1 MKKTFT
7 RILFVL
13 FTLALICSILNLA
26 SCTSTTPH
34 QLSTSVAPSDGGSI
48 SPSGGQFQGN
58 VTLVA
63 TPANYYVFNGWGGD
77 ISGSTDPVTISMGSD
92 KNVVASFKKI
102 TYSLQLSVSPSNSGT
117 LDPNNGNYEAGSP
130 LTITATPATG
140 YRFDH
145 WGGSATGTANQI
157 SILID
162 NNKTIT
168 AYFTKQY
175 TLKLS
180 SNPNIGG
187 TITPSGGVYDA
198 GTKVI
203 LTSTQVFP
211 YAFTSWTGT
220 DNDAISPTTV
230 TMDSDK
236 TVTCNFQMLT
246 PGDWI
251 TDNETIAGGTITT
264 SIELNQYDY
273 VEGSILTGG
282 VAVAI
287 EDPTGNVIKN
297 LGTLGQANYL
307 ISVQVP
313 GRYTFVFS
321 RIPPFSMDNPATIQ
335 NKYRIYSK

>member
-1 MKKTFT
+1 MKKPFT
-7 RILFVL
+7 RVLFVL
-13 FTLALICSILNLA
+13 FTSALICSILNLA

-34 QLSTSVAPSDGGSI
+34 QLSTSIAPSDGGSI
-48 SPSGGQFQGN
+48 SPSGGAFQGK

-77 ISGSTDPVTISMGSD
+77 ISGSIDPVTISMDSD

-117 LDPNNGNYEAGSP
+117 LDPNNGNYEAGNQ
-130 LTITATPATG
+130 LTITATPAEG

-157 SILID
+157 SVLMD
-162 NNKTIT
+162 NNKTVT
-168 AYFTKQY
+168 AYFIKQY
-175 TLKLS
+175 TLNLS
-180 SNPNIGG
+180 SNPNNGG

-198 GTKVI
+198 GTKVT
-203 LTSTQVFP
+203 LTGTQVFP

-236 TVTCNFQMLT
+236 TVTCNFEMLT

-251 TDNETIAGGTITT
+251 TDNETIYNSVVQIP
-264 SIELNQYDY
+264 IELNQYEY
-273 VEGSILTGG
+273 VEGGITAS
-282 VAVAI
+282 AI
-287 EDPTGNVIKN
+287 HAYIQDPTGTTIKD
-297 LGTLGQANYL
+297 LGILGQSNFL
-307 ISVQVP
+307 ITGLVP
-313 GRYTFVFS
+313 GRYTIALQSV
-321 RIPPFSMDNPATIQ
+321 ATYPQ
-335 NKYRIYSK
+335 NGTGAEVKYRIYKR

>member
-1 MKKTFT
+1 MKKPFS

-34 QLSTSVAPSDGGSI
+34 QLSTSVAPTGGGSI
-48 SPSGGQFQGN
+48 NPSGGSFQGK

-63 TPANYYVFNGWGGD
+63 TPANYYVFSGWGGD
-77 ISGSTDPVTISMGSD
+77 ISGSTDPVTISMDSD

-102 TYSLQLSVSPSNSGT
+102 TYSLQLIVSPSNSGI

-187 TITPSGGVYDA
+187 TITPSSGVYDA
-198 GTKVI
+198 GTKV
-203 LTSTQVFP
+203 
-211 YAFTSWTGT
+211 
-220 DNDAISPTTV
+220 
-230 TMDSDK
+230 
-236 TVTCNFQMLT
+236 
-246 PGDWI
+246 
-251 TDNETIAGGTITT
+251 
-264 SIELNQYDY
+264 
-273 VEGSILTGG
+273 
-282 VAVAI
+282 
-287 EDPTGNVIKN
+287 
-297 LGTLGQANYL
+297 TL
-307 ISVQVP
+307 
-313 GRYTFVFS
+313 R
-321 RIPPFSMDNPATIQ
+321 
-335 NKYRIYSK
+335 